1 MCWLFT
7 VLDLPHS
14 PEHTVHNR
22 EWISVPV
29 RDSCCIPVSVFARTF
44 HWQLSYKHKLFFL
57 NSNKMPVKHKH
68 NGIVTFTQFPR
79 ASLQRKQTEAVALT
93 RSCHTFST
101 PLSIENSYSTVSFS
115 AAMNRGY
122 GMHLYFCLC
131 VCVCMYV
138 CHSSPWLCMLWS
150 VLWMLRGQQV
160 LRCRSRADVQRQRLN
175 VWLIKRR
182 LSRHSQLW

>member
-122 GMHLYFCLC
+122 SMHLYFCLC
-131 VCVCMYV
+131 VCVYVRVPLLSLTLYAVECLVDAQRPASATVQESCWRAATAAECMI
-138 CHSSPWLCMLWS
+138 
-150 VLWMLRGQQV
+150 
-160 LRCRSRADVQRQRLN
+160 N
-175 VWLIKRR
+175 
-182 LSRHSQLW
+182 